1 MRESVRITLC
11 IVATQGWTLHSIDFK
26 TAFLQGNSIGRE
38 VYLRPPVECNTEKV
52 WKLKKTVY
60 GLADAPRVWFLR
72 LKEELLKLGV
82 SISTYDQ
89 GLFYWHSSKGLEG
102 ILVCFVDD
110 LLWGGSQTFEDK
122 IIMKLRNIFDISK
135 ENSRIFKYIGIDLK
149 QNSDFSVVINQ
160 SSYLKSVNPI
170 SISKERQLQK
180 KEALTKVEKR
190 QLRGAVGQL
199 NWVSGISRP
208 DIVF

>member
-1 MRESVRITLC
+1 MRESVRATLS
-11 IVATQGWTLHSIDFK
+11 IIATQEWTLHSIDFK

-38 VYLRPPVECNTEKV
+38 VFLRPPVECNTKKN

-110 LLWGGSQTFEDK
+110 LLWGGSQMF
-122 IIMKLRNIFDISK
+122 
-135 ENSRIFKYIGIDLK
+135 
-149 QNSDFSVVINQ
+149 
-160 SSYLKSVNPI
+160 
-170 SISKERQLQK
+170 
-180 KEALTKVEKR
+180 
-190 QLRGAVGQL
+190 
-199 NWVSGISRP
+199 
-208 DIVF
+208 